1 MAKKKKVKDDKIE
14 DNDKVNPEEGVGGDI
29 NEIDDSFGL
38 PDIEYKPLDELED
51 AADEVSEEVEE
62 SVEQASE
69 DLNEVKEE
77 AQDYVSDTSEEAVD
91 EVYAA
96 TMDDNDAYQSEEDS
110 HDSKSYDELEEEAK
124 AAEKEYVP
132 GSYTPPKES
141 SNAGTVVII
150 ILLILAL
157 LGAGWY
163 FGIYQ
168 PGQAE
173 KAETEKLAQQK
184 AAADKKRKEDERKA
198 ALAKQAE
205 EDRQKEEE
213 AAAAAA
219 EEEANKVGTVE
230 AISSRTNRY
239 YVVVASNIDGD
250 LAMDYGKKV
259 SQESGVSVTIIE
271 PFGKTKFHRIAVDA
285 ADTFAD
291 AQSIADELK
300 GTYGDGVWVIKY

>member
-1 MAKKKKVKDDKIE
+1 MAKKQKGKSDKIE
-14 DNDKVNPEEGVGGDI
+14 DSEELNSGGDPDI
-29 NEIDDSFGL
+29 NDIDDSFGL
-38 PDIEYKPLDELED
+38 PDIDYKPLDELDDTPE
-51 AADEVSEEVEE
+51 EVSEEVEE
-62 SVEQASE
+62 TVEE
-69 DLNEVKEE
+69 
-77 AQDYVSDTSEEAVD
+77 VSDTLNDAQEEVEENVSEEVEETAD

-96 TMDDNDAYQSEEDS
+96 TRDDNDLYQSEEES
-110 HDSKSYDELEEEAK
+110 QDSKSYDELEEEAK
-124 AAEKEYVP
+124 AAEKEYIP
-132 GSYTPPKES
+132 GSYTPPKDN

-157 LGAGWY
+157 LAAGWY
-163 FGIYQ
+163 FGIYR

-173 KAETEKLAQQK
+173 KAEIERVAQQK
-184 AAADKKRKEDERKA
+184 AAADKKAKEDAKKA
-198 ALAKQAE
+198 ADAKKAE
-205 EDRQKEEE
+205 EERQRQEE

-230 AISSRTNRY
+230 TISSRTNRY

-250 LAMDYGKKV
+250 LAMDYGKKI
-259 SQESGVSVTIIE
+259 SQEAGVGVTIIE
-271 PFGKTKFHRIAVDA
+271 PFGNTKFHRIAVDA